1 MKKNE
6 DLKAM
11 LEQLKLETSSAYE
24 TEAENSSPA
33 PRPEQSLAV
42 YPSNPLPRPALK
54 PSQTNRFVL
63 PERGINPKFNM
74 VWSENKEAL
83 LFGML
88 ASVIVLLIG
97 IFSEKEYVS
106 MVGAV
111 SFMLFSLVSFIAFF
125 RYALTASSSPALDI
139 SQKLLELERKVSS
152 IGSYSPHGGISE
164 EKAREMEGKIEEI
177 RSVIKTLSRGAG
189 KNI

>member
-11 LEQLKLETSSAYE
+11 LDQLKLETSSAYD
-24 TEAENSSPA
+24 TEAEAASPA
-33 PRPEQSLAV
+33 PRPEPSLPVHSA
-42 YPSNPLPRPALK
+42 SPLPRPALK

-63 PERGINPKFNM
+63 PERINPKFNM

-97 IFSEKEYVS
+97 VFSEKEYVS

-125 RYALTASSSPALDI
+125 RYALTASSSPAPDI
-139 SQKLLELERKVSS
+139 SQKIMELERKISS
-152 IGSYSPHGGISE
+152 SGSYSPHGGISE
-164 EKAREMEGKIEEI
+164 EKAREMEGKIEEM